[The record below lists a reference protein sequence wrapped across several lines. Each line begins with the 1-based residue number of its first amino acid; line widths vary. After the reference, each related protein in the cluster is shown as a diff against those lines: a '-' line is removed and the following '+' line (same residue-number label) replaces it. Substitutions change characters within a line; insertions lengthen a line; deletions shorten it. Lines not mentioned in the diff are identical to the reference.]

1 MTRLRRSGRAA
12 VPTLEVRPELL
23 VEAKG
28 STRISV
34 CIPAR
39 DEAATIGPIVTDVRR
54 GLQDRLGL
62 VDEVLVLDHDSTDST
77 AALARACGA
86 RVVAAS
92 SVLPGFGP
100 ALGKGD
106 VLWRSVHASIG
117 DLIVWIDA
125 DVSSFTT
132 DYITRLVAP
141 LIASPGITMVKGTY
155 QRTINGRH
163 SGGGRVTELTA
174 KPALR
179 LLQPHLS
186 HIQQPLAGEY
196 AIRRSAAEA
205 LPFEI
210 DYGVEVG
217 LLIDVAAEYGVG
229 SIAQANL
236 GSRVH
241 RNREL
246 DELHQQAGQVLRSIL
261 ARSGQAM
268 SGTVVRPPMAMISEE
283 QRSRAIAS

>member
-1 MTRLRRSGRAA
+1 MTRLHRSGPA
-12 VPTLEVRPELL
+12 VVSTPEVRPELL

-39 DEAATIGPIVTDVRR
+39 DEAATIGPIVTDIRR
-54 GLQDRLGL
+54 GLQDHLGL
-62 VDEVLVLDHDSTDST
+62 VDEVLVLDHDSTDAT

-92 SVLPGFGP
+92 SVLPVFGP

-125 DVSSFTT
+125 DVSSFTIE
-132 DYITRLVAP
+132 YVTRLLAP
-141 LIASPGITMVKGTY
+141 LITSPGTTMVKGTY
-155 QRTINGRH
+155 QRTINGKRT
-163 SGGGRVTELTA
+163 GGGRVTELTA

-196 AIRRSAAEA
+196 GIRRSVAEA
-205 LPFEI
+205 LSFEV

-217 LLIDVAAEYGVG
+217 LLIDVASEYGVE
-229 SIAQANL
+229 SIAQMNL

-246 DELHQQAGQVLRSIL
+246 EELHQQAGQVLRSIL
-261 ARSGQAM
+261 TRSGQAM
-268 SGTVVRPPMAMISEE
+268 PGTIIRPPIALIGEE